1 MPVDA
6 STPTSPARPSL
17 GRKLKFTL
25 IALVAGI
32 ALLAVITRGTPDSV
46 RAQLEAMRAAGEP
59 TDATSLATWIPPVPA
74 SENGAIKLLEL
85 IDGFRGADHT
95 QVPRRARSWNAT
107 NLAWAAAE
115 SARLQSWRNDVHTAL
130 QATRFR
136 YPLGVTNG
144 VANLRISHLSAVKNA
159 STTLAFWASHSAALK
174 LPDESASALLDAIR
188 TARTFDDEPILIS
201 WLVRA
206 ACLSITAVAAENALT
221 LTAFPDARL
230 AELQAAFLNA
240 DRSEPL
246 SRALI
251 TERTFGLEV
260 LQSSPSQYVKLN
272 QVPSGIPGA
281 PSASNVERITATLA
295 QTGYQLSGGQG
306 SDTEY
311 YLKTLRE
318 LIEISRLSGPAR
330 MNALLKLQNRFDK
343 ESNRWNR
350 HRSRATAEAL
360 FEAAKKDQ
368 RAATILRSA
377 SVGCA
382 IERFRNAHQG
392 KLPSSLADLIP
403 TYLPSIPLDPAND
416 QPLRFRPLNP
426 GFVVYGVGPDGED
439 NQGNSVRK
447 LGAGDAGTDL
457 TFTVER

>member
-1 MPVDA
+1 MPADA
-6 STPTSPARPSL
+6 SNPAAPVRTSLR
-17 GRKLKFTL
+17 RKLKFTL

-46 RAQLEAMRAAGEP
+46 RAELDAMRAAGEP
-59 TDATSLATWIPPVPA
+59 TDAASLATWISPVPA
-74 SENGAIKLLEL
+74 SENGAPKLLEL

-115 SARLQSWRNDVHTAL
+115 RARLQSWRNDIHTAL
-130 QATRFR
+130 EATRFR
-136 YPLGVTNG
+136 YPLSVTNG
-144 VANLRISHLSAVKNA
+144 IAGLAINHLSPVKNA
-159 STTLAFWASHSAALK
+159 STTLSFWASHSAALR
-174 LPDESASALLDAIR
+174 LPDESATALLDAIR

-206 ACLSITAVAAENALT
+206 ACLWITANAMENALT
-221 LTAFPDARL
+221 LTPFPDARL
-230 AELQAAFLNA
+230 AELQAAFLDA
-240 DRSEPL
+240 DQAEFL

-260 LQSSPSQYVKLN
+260 LQSSPSKYATLN

-281 PSASNVERITATLA
+281 PGASNVERITATLV

-330 MNALLKLQNRFDK
+330 MSALLELQNRFDK

-368 RAATILRSA
+368 RTAAILRSA

-392 KLPSSLADLIP
+392 QLPNSLTDLIP

-416 QPLRFRPLNP
+416 QPLRFRPLDP
-426 GFVVYGVGPDGED
+426 GYVVYGVGPDGED

-447 LGAGDAGTDL
+447 IGAGDAGTDL
-457 TFTVER
+457 PFTVER

>member
-6 STPTSPARPSL
+6 STPATPARPSL
-17 GRKLKFTL
+17 RRKLKFTL
-25 IALVAGI
+25 VALVAGI

-59 TDATSLATWIPPVPA
+59 TDAASLATWISPVPA

-85 IDGFRGADHT
+85 IDGFRGADSG
-95 QVPRRARSWNAT
+95 QVPRRARSWNVT
-107 NLAWAAAE
+107 NLSWAATE
-115 SARLQSWRNDVHTAL
+115 RARLHSWRNDIHTAL

-136 YPLGVTNG
+136 YRLGSTNG
-144 VANLRISHLSAVKNA
+144 VASLRIGHLSAITQTTA
-159 STTLAFWASHSAALK
+159 TLAFWAAHSAALK
-174 LPDESASALLDAIR
+174 LPDESSIALLDALR
-188 TARTFDDEPILIS
+188 TARTLDDEPRLIS

-206 ACLSITAVAAENALT
+206 ACISIAAIGAENALT
-221 LTAFPDARL
+221 LSPLPDARL
-230 AELQAAFLNA
+230 AELQAAFLDA

-251 TERTFGLEV
+251 TERAIGLEV
-260 LQSSPSQYVKLN
+260 LRSSPSQYVKLT
-272 QVPSGIPGA
+272 QFPTPIPGS
-281 PSASNVERITATLA
+281 PTTSNAERITATLV
-295 QTGYQLSGGQG
+295 QTGYQLSGAQG
-306 SDTEY
+306 ADTEY

-318 LIEISRLSGPAR
+318 LIDISRRSGPAR
-330 MNALLKLQNRFDK
+330 MNALLELQNRFDK

-368 RAATILRSA
+368 RTATILRSA
-377 SVGCA
+377 AVACA

-392 KLPSSLADLIP
+392 KLPASLNDLIP

-426 GFVVYGVGPDGED
+426 GHVVYGIGPDGED
-439 NQGNSVRK
+439 NQGNSIRK
-447 LGAGDAGTDL
+447 IGAGDAGTDV